1 MKNKSTLEILEKV
14 NKEIESIDFRFKLLN
29 RLVILGAII
38 TLVSLITFGI
48 AKLYFLSV
56 MILVLCFIFIISAL
70 KSQTKLLFRKR
81 ILLKKDFEVR
91 IYGFK

>member
-48 AKLYFLSV
+48 AKFYFLSV
-56 MILVLCFIFIISAL
+56 MILVLYFVFIISAL

-81 ILLKKDFEVR
+81 ILLKKDFEAR